1 MTRGAELRAPDH
13 PLVPM
18 PPFVVPQVYIPPEEK
33 KLTAL
38 RITAE
43 PAAHTRAGEPF
54 AGALT
59 AELLDQFGE
68 RFLTGDPKGNPHR
81 VRLAMVRT
89 HNATLPPAARLV
101 APCAVAAVPCTAPRA
116 LVALAD
122 GGIVSFGDLILNELG
137 GGARFEL
144 TLGDLAPVVTDS
156 VYSVSLGPAAKLRF
170 IQMPTEDNLQD
181 VHFTSQP
188 IVEVTDLGGNRVAAG
203 THVISVDLAA
213 GDGRLRGPRTRHS
226 RHGVANFD
234 RLKILLPGYDKVI
247 KATAAGVAGF
257 SRFLSQCD
265 LMVALIS
272 TSYFSRLW
280 RAAPFQCTLAPSPPG
295 LTTLSQVR
303 VRARRLHARQW
314 HAPARRGARQ
324 AAAPLPRLAVVA
336 QPVQASAALG
346 AREEADHELQ
356 LPRRRLLH
364 AARYPGAG
372 SNPEKQ
378 IMLDLLLAFWAP

>member
-1 MTRGAELRAPDH
+1 MGWQLAATTFGCRFGVWRVPATRVHAAEVRCAAPEAAYAGAADVLSLDFSEAWLMTRGAELRAPDH

-68 RFLTGDPKGNPHR
+68 RFLTGDPNGNPHR

-122 GGIVSFGDLILNELG
+122 GGIVTFGDLILNELG

-144 TLGDLAPVVTDS
+144 TLGDLAPVVTES

-181 VHFTSQP
+181 VHFDSQP

-247 KATAAGVAGF
+247 KATAAGVAAGYTHQF
-257 SRFLSQCD
+257 GVIPHGIPHSIRFVSQPPPAVP
-265 LMVALIS
+265 LGRHRRRRAARPLARRR
-272 TSYFSRLW
+272 SRLL
-280 RAAPFQCTLAPSPPG
+280 RHGGGLPS
-295 LTTLSQVR
+295 
-303 VRARRLHARQW
+303 
-314 HAPARRGARQ
+314 
-324 AAAPLPRLAVVA
+324 
-336 QPVQASAALG
+336 
-346 AREEADHELQ
+346 
-356 LPRRRLLH
+356 
-364 AARYPGAG
+364 
-372 SNPEKQ
+372 
-378 IMLDLLLAFWAP
+378 